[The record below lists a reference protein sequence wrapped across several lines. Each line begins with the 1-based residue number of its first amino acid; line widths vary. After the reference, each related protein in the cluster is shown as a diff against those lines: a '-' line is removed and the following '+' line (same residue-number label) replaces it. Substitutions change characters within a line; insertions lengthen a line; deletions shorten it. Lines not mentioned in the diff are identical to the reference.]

1 MSQPESTD
9 AKSIVRE
16 VGMLER
22 FHIVRQQIGVLG
34 AIIVSGRYTRADG
47 GILDKAFLYPALE
60 KVIQK
65 HGFLSVHIVG
75 EATPAPAFVRL
86 DTVNLD
92 EVVIFT
98 GAELREA
105 LEAEVVS
112 KFDASR
118 PLWRVLVLR
127 DGTVVFSFHHAIA
140 DGQSGLAFHQT
151 LLEALNS
158 LDQVSSHPEALI
170 SAPSEVTLLPPIE
183 KATDLTVSLFT
194 VLYYAL
200 NMLVPAYWTS
210 GYWAWTGYS
219 CPQEAKLTTR
229 MRLMCH
235 TPEATHCILQ
245 VCRAHNTSLTPFI
258 HTLANVIISEHL
270 AEDPSTSGKYSYIA
284 ANIPISLRPLV
295 NAPREAMCN
304 YVSSLF
310 CHSRLIKRSFSTE
323 KTWLREFPWETAS
336 ELTKTLKRQQTE
348 SLVPLG
354 MLKFLKSYEGYL
366 KGKFGKKRGGTLQI
380 SNVGKFT
387 VSAGKAEGKA
397 NSSRWILDD
406 VYFAQS
412 NASTDAAIDISV
424 AGDPAGGI
432 GVCVAW
438 SEGAIDDSYG
448 DAFFAALKEGL
459 EEVIHHDVA

>member
-1 MSQPESTD
+1 MAQSELVN
-9 AKSIVRE
+9 AKSIIRE
-16 VGMLER
+16 AGMFER
-22 FHIVRQQIGVLG
+22 WHIVRHKIGVLG
-34 AIIVSGRYTRADG
+34 AVVVSGRYMRADG
-47 GILDKAFLYPALE
+47 STFDKALLYAALE

-75 EATPAPAFVRL
+75 EATPAPAFARL

-98 GAELREA
+98 KDELREV
-105 LEAEVVS
+105 LEAEAVK

-151 LLEALNS
+151 LLEAINS
-158 LDQVSSHPEALI
+158 LDQVSIPPAAVV

-183 KATDLTVSLFT
+183 KAADLGVSPFT
-194 VLYYAL
+194 ILRYIVK
-200 NMLVPAYWTS
+200 MLVPASWTS
-210 GYWAWTGYS
+210 GYWAWTGYP

-229 MRLMCH
+229 MRLMYH
-235 TPEATHCILQ
+235 TPEAAHRILQ
-245 VCRAHNTSLTPFI
+245 VCRAHNTSLTPLI

-270 AEDPSTSGKYSYIA
+270 AEDPSTAGKFSCIA
-284 ANIPISLRPLV
+284 TNIPVSLRLLV

-304 YVSSLF
+304 YVSTLAW
-310 CHSRLIKRSFSTE
+310 HPRLIKRSPSTD
-323 KTWLREFPWETAS
+323 KSWLREFPWETAS

-348 SLVPLG
+348 SLAPLG
-354 MLKFLKSYEGYL
+354 MLKFVKSYEDFL
-366 KGKFGKKRGGTLQI
+366 KSKLGKKREGTFEI
-380 SNVGKFT
+380 SNVGRFAARASKT
-387 VSAGKAEGKA
+387 EGGPA
-397 NSSRWILDD
+397 SSQWVLDN
-406 VYFAQS
+406 VYFTQS
-412 NASTDAAIDISV
+412 NPSTSSAIHMNV

-438 SEGAIDDSYG
+438 SEGAIDDSFG
-448 DAFFAALKEGL
+448 EAFFAALKEGL
-459 EEVIHHDVA
+459 EEVIHHDVV